1 MKTITEQSR
10 TVPVMAETDVL
21 VVGSGPGG
29 LAAALSAA
37 REGVETIL
45 LDRFGCFGGNIT
57 QVGVEGIAW
66 YRHEHTTD
74 SEGIGI
80 EFENRAKDMKASN
93 PEPQSN
99 SEAINADMFKFV
111 ADRMVQESGVTP
123 LLHCCAV
130 DAILE
135 GNQIKGIISHSKSGR
150 QAILARRVID
160 ASGDADIAFLAGAP
174 CQKTPKEAMMAV
186 TVMFSCKGIDRKRFL
201 DYVKTNPATY
211 KDWGKS
217 WKIKTDGKEDHLFSP
232 YLEKPFEQARLDGL
246 IPEDMTGIS
255 GTWSSITESGEATC
269 LNMIHMPGIDGT
281 DVWDLTKAEIEGR
294 HQSLLAIKALNRYVP
309 GFENAKLR
317 TFGMTLGV
325 RDTRKIIGKYNLSG
339 QDVKNQARFDD
350 SIGIFP
356 EFVDGYGVLIL
367 PTTGRYFQIPFGI
380 MVPQHIENL
389 LVAGR
394 CVAGDNISH
403 AAVRNMMCCTVTGQ
417 GAGVAAAEA
426 VKDNV
431 GFNSINIEK
440 VQNRLLKQGVRLY

>member
-1 MKTITEQSR
+1 
-10 TVPVMAETDVL
+10 
-21 VVGSGPGG
+21 
-29 LAAALSAA
+29 
-37 REGVETIL
+37 
-45 LDRFGCFGGNIT
+45 
-57 QVGVEGIAW
+57 
-66 YRHEHTTD
+66 
-74 SEGIGI
+74 
-80 EFENRAKDMKASN
+80 
-93 PEPQSN
+93 
-99 SEAINADMFKFV
+99 
-111 ADRMVQESGVTP
+111 
-123 LLHCCAV
+123 
-130 DAILE
+130 
-135 GNQIKGIISHSKSGR
+135 
-150 QAILARRVID
+150 
-160 ASGDADIAFLAGAP
+160 
-174 CQKTPKEAMMAV
+174 
-186 TVMFSCKGIDRKRFL
+186 MFSCKGIDRKRFL

-356 EFVDGYGVLIL
+356 EFVDGYGILIL

-380 MVPQHIENL
+380 MVPQYIENL

-417 GAGVAAAEA
+417 GAGVAAAVA

-431 GFNSINIEK
+431 SFNSINIEK
-440 VQNRLLKQGVRLY
+440 VQNRLKKQGVRIY